1 MTGWGHDSRKQV
13 MVTFVFNFRSP
24 ITHNVII
31 SIRVKVLSD
40 TLSAQIRH
48 YNMKLDS
55 MGALD
60 Y

>member
-1 MTGWGHDSRKQV
+1 

-24 ITHNVII
+24 RTHNVIV